1 MFADKGF
8 IDYDEKVSTYWPAF
22 SQNGKGEITVKQ
34 LISHQGG
41 LAVLT
46 EPHFMQWHRD
56 DYPRLRKILE
66 KQSPLWPP
74 GSAFGYHSFTHGMY
88 VDELIRRVDPKHRS
102 LQQFFKDKIADV
114 HGIDFHIGLPLSQA
128 YRLSHLGISP
138 GKFCTS
144 LTYLKYLYEQ
154 KFGKSYRK
162 EFVNIKDIEHCSSIS
177 DVFNNPYFL
186 SARIGP
192 VNGCGT
198 ANSLAKFYSIVADGT
213 LLSNAIIEALQ
224 KPVVSGRDECY
235 GYNWTWGLGTCL
247 FRVEEN
253 GEHYFVIGSIGY
265 GGQIGFADIKH
276 QLGIAF
282 VSRCLWPYGNAA
294 PDRRYMHLLKALYQC
309 VFQKEGK
316 PEIKLD
322 FTIME

>member
-1 MFADKGF
+1 M
-8 IDYDEKVSTYWPAF
+8 
-22 SQNGKGEITVKQ
+22 
-34 LISHQGG
+34 
-41 LAVLT
+41 
-46 EPHFMQWHRD
+46 
-56 DYPRLRKILE
+56 
-66 KQSPLWPP
+66 
-74 GSAFGYHSFTHGMY
+74 
-88 VDELIRRVDPKHRS
+88 
-102 LQQFFKDKIADV
+102 
-114 HGIDFHIGLPLSQA
+114 
-128 YRLSHLGISP
+128 GISP
-138 GKFCTS
+138 GRFCTS
-144 LTYLKYLYEQ
+144 LTYLKYLYER

-186 SARIGP
+186 NAGIGS

-247 FRVEEN
+247 FRIEEN